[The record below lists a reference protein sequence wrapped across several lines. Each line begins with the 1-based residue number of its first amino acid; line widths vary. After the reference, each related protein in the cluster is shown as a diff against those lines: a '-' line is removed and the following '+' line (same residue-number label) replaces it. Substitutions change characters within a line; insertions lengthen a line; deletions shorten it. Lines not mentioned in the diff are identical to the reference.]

1 MKAMTKP
8 SRIVSLMALLS
19 SLLLAENSSAAGF
32 YLDEIGTPS
41 SVGTAGV
48 GLVVNS
54 FGADAAWSNPAG
66 MTGIQTDHVL
76 GGMQVLIPYIKFDS
90 SSSTTSSGNDGGN
103 AGQVAAI
110 PSFFAT
116 KKLSDRLHGGFAVTA
131 PIGGGFDFG
140 DNFVGRYSVIDIE
153 LAAVGISSSLG
164 YKVNEQF
171 SIGGGLTAVYT
182 MFEETVAINQA
193 GSADGKLKMRDLDDW
208 GLQPFAGMMW
218 ALSDTVTLG
227 AVYRAE
233 MDVDLEGDLKF
244 SGLNGPVPPANKID
258 VTWDNPQK
266 FEAGLRVE
274 VSEDRMLMFNAGWE
288 DWSAF
293 STNALDISGGVINPV
308 LILDREFQ
316 DTWSVG
322 AAMVQKSGDNIY
334 SLGISYDSS
343 PVEDKHR
350 TVDLPFDE
358 IIKISAAWAWKGE
371 KNLDFSIGGTL
382 SYLGEGKI
390 ENKNTQGFNFD
401 GEFDNNVILFLSG
414 TVKYVY

>member
-1 MKAMTKP
+1 MKTIRKP
-8 SRIVSLMALLS
+8 RPIVTSITLLS
-19 SLLLAENSSAAGF
+19 SLLMAGNSLAAGF

-66 MTGIQTDHVL
+66 MTGIETDHVL

-90 SSSTTSSGNDGGN
+90 SSATTSTGNDGGN

-116 KKLSDRLHGGFAVTA
+116 KKFSDRLHGGFAVTA

-140 DNFVGRYSVIDIE
+140 DNFAGRYSVIDIS
-153 LAAVGISSSLG
+153 LAGLGISSSLG

-171 SIGGGLTAVYT
+171 SIGGGVTAVYT

-208 GLQPFAGMMW
+208 GFQPFAGIMW
-218 ALSDTVTLG
+218 DVSDTVTLG

-233 MDVDLEGDLKF
+233 MDVELEGDLKF
-244 SGLNGPVPPANKID
+244 SGLNGPVPPANKIGIS
-258 VTWDNPQK
+258 WDNPQT
-266 FEAGLRVE
+266 FEAGLRVK
-274 VSEDRMLMFNAGWE
+274 VSEDRMLMFNADWE

-293 STNALDISGGVINPV
+293 STNALDVSGGVINPV

-322 AAMVQKSGDNIY
+322 AAMVQKSGNSLY
-334 SLGISYDSS
+334 SIGISYDSS

-358 IIKISAAWAWKGE
+358 IMKISASWAWKGE
-371 KNLDFSIGGTL
+371 DNLDFAVGGTL
-382 SYLGEGKI
+382 SYLGDGKI

-401 GEFDNNVILFLSG
+401 GKFDDNVILFLSG

>member
-1 MKAMTKP
+1 MKTIRKP
-8 SRIVSLMALLS
+8 RPIVTSITLLS
-19 SLLLAENSSAAGF
+19 SFLMAGNSLAAGF

-66 MTGIQTDHVL
+66 MTGIETDHVL
-76 GGMQVLIPYIKFDS
+76 GGMQVLIPYIKFDP
-90 SSSTTSSGNDGGN
+90 SSSTTSTGNDGGN

-116 KKLSDRLHGGFAVTA
+116 KKFSDRLHGGFAVTA

-140 DNFVGRYSVIDIE
+140 DNFAGRYSVIDIS
-153 LAAVGISSSLG
+153 LAGVGISSSLG

-171 SIGGGLTAVYT
+171 SIGGGVTAVYT

-193 GSADGKLKMRDLDDW
+193 GPNDGKVKLRDLDDW
-208 GLQPFAGMMW
+208 GLQPYAGIMW
-218 ALSDTVTLG
+218 DVSDTVTFG

-244 SGLNGPVPPANKID
+244 SGLNGPVPPANNVD
-258 VTWDNPQK
+258 VSWDNPQT
-266 FEAGLRVE
+266 VE
-274 VSEDRMLMFNAGWE
+274 VGMRVKVSDDRMLMFNADWE

-293 STNALDISGGVINPV
+293 STNALDISGGVINPL
-308 LILDREFQ
+308 LILDRKFQ

-322 AAMVQKSGDNIY
+322 AAMVQKSGDSIY
-334 SLGISYDSS
+334 SLGVSYDSS
-343 PVEDKHR
+343 PVEDKDR
-350 TVDLPFDE
+350 TIDMPFDE
-358 IIKISAAWAWKGE
+358 TFKVSAAWAWKGE
-371 KNLDFSIGGTL
+371 NNLDFALGGTL
-382 SYLGEGKI
+382 AYLGEGKI
-390 ENKNTQGFNFD
+390 ENKDTQGVNFD
-401 GEFDNNVILFLSG
+401 GKFDNNVILFLSG
-414 TVKYVY
+414 TVKFVY

>member
-1 MKAMTKP
+1 MKTMRKS
-8 SRIVSLMALLS
+8 SRTITSITLLS
-19 SLLLAENSSAAGF
+19 GLLLTENSLAAGF

-41 SVGTAGV
+41 SIGTAGV

-54 FGADAAWSNPAG
+54 FTADAAWSNPAG
-66 MTGIQTDHVL
+66 MTGIKTDHVL

-90 SSSTTSSGNDGGN
+90 SSSTTSTGNDGGN

-116 KKLSDRLHGGFAVTA
+116 KKFSERLHGGFAVTA
-131 PIGGGFDFG
+131 PLGGGFDFG
-140 DNFVGRYSVIDIE
+140 DNFAGRYSVIDLE
-153 LAAVGISSSLG
+153 LAGVGISSSLG

-171 SIGGGLTAVYT
+171 SIGGGVTAVYT

-193 GSADGKLKMRDLDDW
+193 GPNDGKVKLRDLDDW
-208 GLQPFAGMMW
+208 GFQPYAGIMLN
-218 ALSDTVTLG
+218 LSETVTLG

-233 MDVDLEGDLKF
+233 MDVELEGDLKF
-244 SGLNGPVPPANKID
+244 SGLNGPVPTANKID
-258 VTWDNPQK
+258 VSWDNPQT
-266 FEAGLRVE
+266 FEAGLRVK
-274 VSEDRMLMFNAGWE
+274 VSDDRMLMFNAGWE

-293 STNALDISGGVINPV
+293 SKNSLDVSGGVINPV
-308 LILDREFQ
+308 VLLDREFQ

-322 AAMVQKSGDNIY
+322 AAMVQKSGNNIY

-350 TVDLPFDE
+350 TIDLPFDE
-358 IIKISAAWAWKGE
+358 IMKISAAWAWKGE
-371 KNLDFSIGGTL
+371 ENLDFSIGGTL

-390 ENKNTQGFNFD
+390 ENKNSQGFNFD
-401 GEFDNNVILFLSG
+401 GKFDNNVILFLSG